1 MPWVDSGGTKIWYN
15 VRGEGTPILLC
26 NGWGGSSDSW
36 SEEFVRLLAD
46 RHKVVLVDNRG
57 TGRSGKPDEP
67 YTMEQMSGDSNRV
80 LAELGVETAHVL
92 GFSMGGYIA
101 EALAICHPDRV
112 RSLILC
118 ATSPG
123 SVHRAPITFETSRE
137 LAKVSD
143 DKLSKHD
150 RVKALLYLLYPQDYV
165 EPRLEELIAEE
176 SYDANP
182 TPIYALKSQ
191 NAATASFDAY
201 DRLQDL
207 KVPSLILAGDSDRL
221 IPPENSR
228 ILAERIPGAELHIL
242 PGLGHGFI
250 KQATTET
257 VKLILD
263 FISRVEKQ
271 LDK

>member
-1 MPWVDSGGTKIWYN
+1 
-15 VRGEGTPILLC
+15 
-26 NGWGGSSDSW
+26 
-36 SEEFVRLLAD
+36 
-46 RHKVVLVDNRG
+46 
-57 TGRSGKPDEP
+57 
-67 YTMEQMSGDSNRV
+67 MEQMSGDSNRV

-101 EALAICHPDRV
+101 EALAIYHPNSV

-143 DKLSKHD
+143 DKLSKHE
-150 RVKALLYLLYPQDYV
+150 RVKALIYLLYPKDYV

-176 SYDANP
+176 SYDAHP
-182 TPIYALKSQ
+182 TPIYALRSQ

-201 DRLQDL
+201 DRLQYL

-263 FISRVEKQ
+263 FISRVEKR